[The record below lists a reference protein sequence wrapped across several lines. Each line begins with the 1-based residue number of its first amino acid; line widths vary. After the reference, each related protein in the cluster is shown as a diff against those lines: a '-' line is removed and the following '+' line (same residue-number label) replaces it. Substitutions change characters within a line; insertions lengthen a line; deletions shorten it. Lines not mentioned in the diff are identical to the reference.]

1 MVQRPILWGVLN
13 VTPDSF
19 SDGGLFVSTDAALA
33 HASDMVAGGAR
44 VIDVGGESTRPGA
57 PRVDPAQ
64 ELARVL
70 PVISELADRGYTV
83 SVDTMNA
90 HTAERALEAGAQIVN
105 DVSGGRADPRML
117 EMVAQSSAQYVM
129 MHWRGHSDQMEAHAV
144 YTDVVAEVRDELAER
159 ISSAVVAGIPHERII
174 LDPGLGF
181 AKNSDHNWAMLEGL
195 SHLAALGC
203 RLLVGASRKRFL
215 GELLPEGHDVTERD
229 AVSAAVAVS
238 LADRGVWGL
247 RVHNPLIHTQALD
260 VWQAVR
266 EGRRP

>member
-19 SDGGLFVSTDAALA
+19 SDGGLFASTDAALA
-33 HASDMVAGGAR
+33 HASDMVAGGAS

-57 PRVDPAQ
+57 LRVDSAQ
-64 ELARVL
+64 EMARVL

-90 HTAERALEAGAQIVN
+90 QTAERALEAGAQIVN
-105 DVSGGRADPRML
+105 DVSGGLADSRML
-117 EMVAQSSAQYVM
+117 SVVAHSDAQYVI
-129 MHWRGHSDQMEAHAV
+129 MHWRGHSDQMDTQAV
-144 YTDVVAEVRDELAER
+144 YTDVVGEVRDELAER
-159 ISSAVVAGIPHERII
+159 VASAVSAGIAQERII

-181 AKNSDHNWAMLEGL
+181 AKNSDHNWAVLEGL
-195 SHLAALGC
+195 AHLTTLGC

-215 GELLPEGHDVTERD
+215 GEVLPEGHHVTERD
-229 AVSAAVAVS
+229 AVSASVGVS